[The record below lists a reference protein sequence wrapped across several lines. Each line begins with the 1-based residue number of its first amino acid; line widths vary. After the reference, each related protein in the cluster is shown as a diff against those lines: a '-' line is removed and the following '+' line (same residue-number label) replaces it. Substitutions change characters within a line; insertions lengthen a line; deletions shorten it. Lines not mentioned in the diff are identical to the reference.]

1 MASSREQQFN
11 RVLDKAIE
19 SCSRGAD
26 EASVSDAFAGAPA
39 PVPDL
44 VQQLY
49 GPLLSNV
56 ADHIK
61 VRAPV
66 AEKRRCCGR

>member
-26 EASVSDAFAGAPA
+26 EASVRDAFSGAPS

-44 VQQLY
+44 VRQLQ

-56 ADHIK
+56 ADHVK
-61 VRAPV
+61 VRV
-66 AEKRRCCGR
+66 SVTKRR